1 MAVETALVA
10 LRVYLHNSLYSE
22 PLEKLQQGC
31 RHQGGFGDLSPP
43 QILRLAI

>member
-22 PLEKLQQGC
+22 PLHGEATA
-31 RHQGGFGDLSPP
+31 RV
-43 QILRLAI
+43 